1 MNLYKKAASLAN
13 AEAAF
18 SYFLRTFVLKMD
30 VYPANKYL
38 EITYDNIS
46 SNLRRYATI
55 ENLVSYIKDLGFPIA
70 LSFYLLVRI
79 ESKLDRIT
87 ELLQVLIEKKD
98 KQ

>member
-1 MNLYKKAASLAN
+1 M
-13 AEAAF
+13 
-18 SYFLRTFVLKMD
+18 
-30 VYPANKYL
+30 
-38 EITYDNIS
+38 
-46 SNLRRYATI
+46 
-55 ENLVSYIKDLGFPIA
+55 ENLVSYIKDLGFPID

>member
-1 MNLYKKAASLAN
+1 M
-13 AEAAF
+13 
-18 SYFLRTFVLKMD
+18 
-30 VYPANKYL
+30 
-38 EITYDNIS
+38 
-46 SNLRRYATI
+46 
-55 ENLVSYIKDLGFPIA
+55 VSYIKELGFPVA

>member
-1 MNLYKKAASLAN
+1 M
-13 AEAAF
+13 
-18 SYFLRTFVLKMD
+18 
-30 VYPANKYL
+30 
-38 EITYDNIS
+38 
-46 SNLRRYATI
+46 
-55 ENLVSYIKDLGFPIA
+55 A

>member
-1 MNLYKKAASLAN
+1 M
-13 AEAAF
+13 
-18 SYFLRTFVLKMD
+18 
-30 VYPANKYL
+30 
-38 EITYDNIS
+38 
-46 SNLRRYATI
+46 I

-79 ESKLDRIT
+79 ESKLDPIT